1 MNNKPFVHLFKTRK
15 ECYFYDVNTNSIVK
29 IDDNI
34 YEELLRVVDNPDSSI
49 EELAKRN
56 SFIQK
61 LIARGFI
68 SSNRISKIVH
78 PENDTLEY
86 SLQNKVNLLI
96 LQITQNCNLRCKY
109 CAYSGEYENRGHST
123 RKMDFSVAQKAIDFL
138 IDNSRDVYEIS
149 IGFYGGEP
157 LLEFPF
163 IKKCAEYARKKTDGK
178 KLRYTITTNGTIMT
192 DEIAKFLVVE
202 DVSVLISLDGP
213 QEVQDEN
220 RRFAKTGKGTF
231 SKIMGNIKFLQDI
244 WPEFVKKNVAFNAV
258 MDARFNFN
266 CFNDFFIDYETI
278 KDMRV
283 NFSNISDHY
292 CKEQNEVSEKYAM
305 DWNYNYFKFL
315 LYKLGKVSVEHTC
328 DLYNKTLVNLKQRFV
343 VRRHLT
349 KSLPAEAHHGGPC
362 TPGVQRTFI
371 DVDGNIYP
379 CERVSET
386 SEVMRIGHVDRGFD
400 IERVR
405 ALLNVG
411 QLTEEECKNC
421 WAIRFCH
428 LCAVAAD
435 DLTLLSGEKKLTYC
449 ENVRYNAEQDLQDYC
464 LYKEFNYDF
473 EMDEVV

>member
-1 MNNKPFVHLFKTRK
+1 MTNKPFIHLFKTRK
-15 ECYFYDVNTNSIVK
+15 DCYFYDVNTNRIVK
-29 IDDNI
+29 I
-34 YEELLRVVDNPDSSI
+34 EENAYKELSRVVNDPESSI
-49 EELAKRN
+49 EELVKRN
-56 SFIQK
+56 S
-61 LIARGFI
+61 LIKRLVARGFL
-68 SSNRISKIVH
+68 SSNRVSKIVH

-96 LQITQNCNLRCKY
+96 LQITQNCNLRCSY
-109 CAYSGEYENRGHST
+109 CTYSGEYENRGHSN

-138 IDNSRDVYEIS
+138 IDNSRDAYSIS

-178 KLRYTITTNGTIMT
+178 KLKFTMTTNGTIMT
-192 DEIAKFLVVE
+192 DKIAKFLVE
-202 DVSVLISLDGP
+202 NDVSILISLDGP
-213 QEVQDEN
+213 QEVHDEN
-220 RRFAKTGKGTF
+220 RRFAETGKGTF
-231 SKIMGNIKFLQDI
+231 SKIMENIEFLLGIYPDI
-244 WPEFVKKNVAFNAV
+244 VKKNVAFNAV
-258 MDARFNFN
+258 MDRRFNFN
-266 CFNDFFIDYETI
+266 CFNDFFLDYETI
-278 KDMRV
+278 KDMRI
-283 NFSNISDHY
+283 NFFNISDNY
-292 CKEQNEVSEKYAM
+292 LDEQNVVSEKYVM
-305 DWNYNYFKFL
+305 DWNYNYFKFF
-315 LYKLGKVSVEHTC
+315 LYKLGKVSAEDTC
-328 DLYNKTLVNLKQRFV
+328 DLYNNSLHDLKKRFV
-343 VRRHLT
+343 DRRYLT
-349 KSLPAEAHHGGPC
+349 KNLPAEAHHGGPC

-411 QLTEEECKNC
+411 QLTKEECKNC

-435 DLTLLSGEKKLTYC
+435 NLTSLSGEKKLTSC
-449 ENVRYNAEQDLQDYC
+449 ESVRYSVEQSLQDYC
-464 LYKEFNYDF
+464 LYKEFNFDF